1 MDIKYNVKKGTE
13 VGASGTDEPAPA
25 TGDDRGKP
33 GGVTVRHPQPL
44 FATPIV
50 LERKKTRG
58 KGKRRYTSGTGGFQR
73 LTLGLTKGAYRA
85 ANSFA
90 EGLDTFSR
98 KSNKSS
104 KRRRDGL
111 IRDSL
116 RNASS
121 GIADGLA
128 ELGRAPGEVA
138 RKIRTRDVWRTFRFF
153 TLS

>member
-1 MDIKYNVKKGTE
+1 MDIKHNVKKGE
-13 VGASGTDEPAPA
+13 AGLSGTDEPTP
-25 TGDDRGKP
+25 TP
-33 GGVTVRHPQPL
+33 VVPPVTVRYPQPL

-50 LERKKTRG
+50 LERKKTGG
-58 KGKRRYTSGTGGFQR
+58 KGKRRRYTRGTGGLQR
-73 LTLGLTKGAYRA
+73 LTLGLAKGAYRVA
-85 ANSFA
+85 DSFA
-90 EGLDTFSR
+90 DGLDTFS
-98 KSNKSS
+98 KQSNKSS

-128 ELGRAPGEVA
+128 ELGRAPGDVA